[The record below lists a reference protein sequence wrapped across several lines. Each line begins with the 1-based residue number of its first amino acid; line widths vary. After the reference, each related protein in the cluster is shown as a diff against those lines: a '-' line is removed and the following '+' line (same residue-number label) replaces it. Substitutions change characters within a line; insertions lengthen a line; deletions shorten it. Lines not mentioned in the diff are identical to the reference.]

1 MWHHEACRVMTNG
14 DHEAQIFYPTLTR
27 IMDFFLLL
35 TTVFIYFI
43 YFFKK
48 KLPEVPEYAKMQF
61 HMIGLLDVLG
71 RIAWVR

>member
-1 MWHHEACRVMTNG
+1 MMTNG
-14 DHEAQIFYPTLTR
+14 DPEAQIFLSYPHTNNGL
-27 IMDFFLLL
+27 FFLLL

-61 HMIGLLDVLG
+61 HMMRLLDVLG
-71 RIAWVR
+71 KIAWVR